1 MKYKEAIKK
10 IPSGSV
16 VTIGCKKGA
25 GWFYFTKSDA
35 LKAETEIIFKIMD
48 EKMKNSL
55 RQVRWNIPA
64 LEKQMKSDKYI
75 SFVSCKGFI
84 RDWRKLESMK
94 KRLPKMWKEYSEFNI
109 IELLNCECDVRHK
122 MDGSYGIVLKRW
134 EISGNY
140 WTKEEWEGEHGA
152 I

>member
-10 IPSGSV
+10 IPSNSV
-16 VTIGCKKGA
+16 VTIGCSKGA
-25 GWFYFTKSDA
+25 GWFYFTKSDV
-35 LKAETEIIFKIMD
+35 LNVETEIIFKIMD
-48 EKMKNSL
+48 EKMKKSL
-55 RQVRWNIPA
+55 KQIRWNIPT
-64 LEKQMKSDKYI
+64 LEKQMKSDRYI
-75 SFVSCKGFI
+75 EFVSCRGFI
-84 RDWRKLESMK
+84 RDWLKLESMK

-140 WTKEEWEGEHGA
+140 WTKQEWEEDHGT